1 MTSKFRLT
9 IATLMLGAASPALAA
24 LPVGAKA
31 PPISADAT
39 LGGRPFHFD
48 LAQAQRQGPVVLYF
62 YPAAFT
68 KGCSVEAHAFAEAT
82 DDFRKLGASVVGVST
97 DPIAKLNEFSVSAC
111 QSKFPLVSVD
121 GKVLTA
127 YRAKLPIIGK
137 ANRTSY
143 VIAPDGTVVFEY
155 TALNPGEHV
164 SRTMAAVKAW
174 VAAHPV
180 R

>member
-1 MTSKFRLT
+1 MSPKLRLT
-9 IATLMLGAASPALAA
+9 IAALALGVSAPALAA

-31 PPISADAT
+31 PPISANAT
-39 LGGRPFHFD
+39 LGGKPFHFD
-48 LAQAQRQGPVVLYF
+48 LAQAQRNGPVVLYF

-97 DPIAKLNEFSVSAC
+97 DSIAKLNEFSVSAC

-121 GKVLTA
+121 GKLLSA
-127 YRAKLPIIGK
+127 YRAKLPVIGK

-143 VIAPDGTVVFEY
+143 VIAPDGTVIFEY
-155 TALNPGEHV
+155 TALNPGQHV
-164 SRTMAAVKAW
+164 ARTMAVVKAW
-174 VAAHPV
+174 VAAHPAQ
-180 R
+180 